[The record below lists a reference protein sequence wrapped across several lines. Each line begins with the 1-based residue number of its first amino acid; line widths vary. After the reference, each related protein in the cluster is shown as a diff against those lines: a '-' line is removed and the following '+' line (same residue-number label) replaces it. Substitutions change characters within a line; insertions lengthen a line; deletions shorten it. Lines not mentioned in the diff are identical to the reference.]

1 MTLIFW
7 IYCFYF
13 LLLTLFIYLYLKL
26 ASKQSKLQQEKP
38 QRSDQS
44 VSHRSNNAS
53 EKHSRETSG
62 GS

>member
-1 MTLIFW
+1 M
-7 IYCFYF
+7 
-13 LLLTLFIYLYLKL
+13 KL
-26 ASKQSKLQQEKP
+26 ASKQSELQQEKP
-38 QRSDQS
+38 QRSNQP